1 MNKMNGKDLAIHTVL
16 GTLTTIAIK
25 KPLKKQMDKMNLSDD
40 QKSTYT
46 LTGQGTVMGA
56 FMGDYFGLE
65 KNQGSKNYTLKERGL
80 SIFLGAVAGG
90 LSAYVISNYITPNGK
105 NQAAAATGTADDD
118 PAQASTE
125 DNDQ

>member
-16 GTLTTIAIK
+16 GTIATVAIK
-25 KPLKKQMDKMNLSDD
+25 KPLKKQMDKTNMSDE

-46 LTGQGTVMGA
+46 LTGQGAVFGG

-90 LSAYVISNYITPNGK
+90 LSAYVISNYITPNAKG
-105 NQAAAATGTADDD
+105 QTAAAGTTDDD
-118 PAQASTE
+118 PAQAST
-125 DNDQ
+125 DGNDQ